1 MGRQLVLRL
10 PDGSDVRRSVGTGAA
25 VTRLAVGLWWRT
37 ATWTVTATFTS
48 ATDAGSALARAAAS
62 GQPPTELLSGIGFAA
77 QVQARRLLGL
87 NGDAGSGQRTLT
99 SSASGRDSAGNEHSN
114 GDTPHRATPEEL
126 RQRATELLRRSA
138 DVSYTE
144 EYHPAFARIL
154 DELAPDEIRL
164 LRLLAMNG
172 PQPSVDVRN
181 SRPISGNSELIAPG
195 LTMIGAEAGCRY
207 VERIPAYLNNLYR
220 LGLIWFSR
228 EAIPDQQRYQV
239 LEAQPDVLDA
249 MERAG
254 RGVTVRRSIHLTPFG
269 SDFCTTC
276 LPDTS
281 PQPGPPH
288 ALPIGG
294 VGSDSSMPESED
306 EGESASSS
314 LPPPPE
320 FPPS

>member
-1 MGRQLVLRL
+1 VGRQLVLRL

-37 ATWTVTATFTS
+37 ATWTVSATLTS
-48 ATDAGSALARAAAS
+48 ATDAGSALARAAVS
-62 GQPPTELLSGIGFAA
+62 GQPPTELLSGLGFAA

-87 NGDAGSGQRTLT
+87 NGDAGTGQRSLA
-99 SSASGRDSAGNEHSN
+99 SSSSGRDENSN
-114 GDTPHRATPEEL
+114 GETPHRATPEEL

-138 DVSYTE
+138 DVGYTE

-154 DELAPDEIRL
+154 EELAPDEIRL
-164 LRLLAMNG
+164 LRLLGMNG

-228 EAIPDQQRYQV
+228 EAVPDQQRYQV

-249 MERAG
+249 LDRAG

-269 SDFCTTC
+269 AAFCRAC
-276 LPDTS
+276 LVDPEES
-281 PQPGPPH
+281 A
-288 ALPIGG
+288 ALPAHQI
-294 VGSDSSMPESED
+294 PEE
-306 EGESASSS
+306 
-314 LPPPPE
+314 
-320 FPPS
+320 

>member
-1 MGRQLVLRL
+1 MGHELVLRL
-10 PDGSDVRRSVGTGAA
+10 PDGRDLRRSVGTGAA
-25 VTRLAVGLWWRT
+25 VTRLAVDLWWRT
-37 ATWTVTATFTS
+37 ASWTVTTTLSSTAE
-48 ATDAGSALARAAAS
+48 AGSALARAAVS
-62 GQPPTELLSGIGFAA
+62 GQPPAELISGIGAAA
-77 QVQARRLLGL
+77 QARARRLLGL
-87 NGDAGSGQRTLT
+87 DSLTTARAVEARGWSQPAGDASTDDERT
-99 SSASGRDSAGNEHSN
+99 
-114 GDTPHRATPEEL
+114 HRATPEDL
-126 RQRATELLRRSA
+126 RRRATDLLRRSA

-154 DELAPDEIRL
+154 DEIAPDEIRL

-207 VERIPAYLNNLYR
+207 VERIPAYLNNLHR

-249 MERAG
+249 MDRAG

-269 SDFCTTC
+269 SDFCGTC

-288 ALPIGG
+288 ALPVGG
-294 VGSDSSMPESED
+294 AGSDSSMPASE
-306 EGESASSS
+306 ETGESAATS

-320 FPPS
+320 LRS

>member
-1 MGRQLVLRL
+1 M
-10 PDGSDVRRSVGTGAA
+10 SGAA
-25 VTRLAVGLWWRT
+25 LV
-37 ATWTVTATFTS
+37 
-48 ATDAGSALARAAAS
+48 AR
-62 GQPPTELLSGIGFAA
+62 E
-77 QVQARRLLGL
+77 QARRVLGV
-87 NGDAGSGQRTLT
+87 GQDGQAALT
-99 SSASGRDSAGNEHSN
+99 AAHRPSPPPNDRDDDSNSPASA
-114 GDTPHRATPEEL
+114 EEL
-126 RQRATELLRRSA
+126 RERATELLRRSA
-138 DVSYTE
+138 DVSYVE

-154 DELAPDEIRL
+154 DEIAPDEVRL

-181 SRPISGNSELIAPG
+181 SRPLAGTSQLIAPG
-195 LTMIGAEAGCRY
+195 LTMIGQEAGCRY

-239 LEAQPDVLDA
+239 LEAQPEVQDALDQ
-249 MERAG
+249 AG

-269 SDFCTTC
+269 GDFCATC

-288 ALPIGG
+288 ALPAGG
-294 VGSDSSMPESED
+294 AGSDEKSGDDED
-306 EGESASSS
+306 GESATSS

-320 FPPS
+320 SLSPAST

>member
-1 MGRQLVLRL
+1 VA
-10 PDGSDVRRSVGTGAA
+10 STTG
-25 VTRLAVGLWWRT
+25 
-37 ATWTVTATFTS
+37 
-48 ATDAGSALARAAAS
+48 AGSALARAAVA
-62 GQPPTELLSGIGFAA
+62 GQPPTELISGIGAAA
-77 QVQARRLLGL
+77 QAQARRLLGL
-87 NGDAGSGQRTLT
+87 DSLTAAREAESRSWSHPSGSRQTDDGHGQ
-99 SSASGRDSAGNEHSN
+99 
-114 GDTPHRATPEEL
+114 RATPEDL
-126 RQRATELLRRSA
+126 RRRATDLLRRSA

-154 DELAPDEIRL
+154 DEIAPDEIRL

-207 VERIPAYLNNLYR
+207 VERIPAYLNNLHR

-249 MERAG
+249 MDRAG
-254 RGVTVRRSIHLTPFG
+254 RGITVRRSIHLTPFG
-269 SDFCTTC
+269 SDFCHTC

-288 ALPIGG
+288 ALPVGG
-294 VGSDSSMPESED
+294 AGSDSSMPDSD
-306 EGESASSS
+306 ETGETASAS

-320 FPPS
+320 VQSRQVPSA